1 MSLSP
6 VNQWKEQIWKGYM
19 PSDFNYNTFC
29 KRQNYADSKKVSGP
43 RDEGAG
49 EEWTD
54 RAQGIFRAVKLCVK
68 LCVMMGDMCHTFI
81 QTHRMY
87 TTKSEP

>member
-1 MSLSP
+1 
-6 VNQWKEQIWKGYM
+6 M

-49 EEWTD
+49 EE
-54 RAQGIFRAVKLCVK
+54 
-68 LCVMMGDMCHTFI
+68 
-81 QTHRMY
+81 
-87 TTKSEP
+87 